1 MSLIRD
7 IVTEDSIDQQIVA
20 KLRTEMSVEPENAF
34 DEQYYRACAMVL
46 RDLLGP
52 KRKGSNAENYA
63 QGKKQVYYL
72 SMEFLMGRSL
82 KNNLYNLG
90 LVEVFEQA
98 LKRHEVKL
106 ENLYECEPDPGL
118 GNGGLG
124 RLAACYLDGLATD
137 GYTATGYSI
146 LFEIGRAHV

>member
-1 MSLIRD
+1 MGLIRD
-7 IVTEDSIDQQIVA
+7 IVSEDFIDQQIVA
-20 KLRTEMSVEPENAF
+20 KLRSEMSVEPENAF

-52 KRKGSNAENYA
+52 KRKGSTAENYA
-63 QGKKQVYYL
+63 RSKKQVYYL

-90 LVEVFEQA
+90 LVDIFQKA
-98 LKRHEVKL
+98 LQRHEVKL

-137 GYTATGYSI
+137 GYSAT
-146 LFEIGRAHV
+146 EIGRAHV